1 MPAPVNDLELLVGT
15 LFTPLLESGPTD
27 ATEAVVFLHGNP
39 GSSEDW
45 RDLVGRVG
53 EFSRALAFDLPGFG
67 RADAPKGFNYRIEG
81 YAEFIKAVLKELS
94 VSRVHLVMHDF
105 GGPFGICWAASNPDR
120 FASAVAFNTGLGTAK
135 KWHGFA
141 RMWRRPVLG
150 ELAMALTT
158 RKRWHKAFSAGEA
171 RPLPSEFID
180 RMYDDYDR
188 DTKRTV
194 LKIYRGFDLPYP
206 ATEGWIR
213 KVAKLDRPALIV
225 WGRKDPLLAERRVEE
240 LKRAFPSAEVRF
252 LEESGH
258 FPFADD
264 PEGTAAAVV
273 PFLRRQLGK

>member
-1 MPAPVNDLELLVGT
+1 MPAPVNELELLVGQ
-15 LFTPLLESGPTD
+15 LFTPLLEAGPTD
-27 ATEAVVFLHGNP
+27 ANEAVVFLHGNP

-45 RDLVGRVG
+45 RELVGRVG
-53 EFSRALAFDLPGFG
+53 EFGRALAFDLPGFG
-67 RADAPKGFNYRIEG
+67 KADSPKGFNCRIEG
-81 YAEFIKAVLKELS
+81 YAEFIKAALKELS
-94 VSRVHLVMHDF
+94 VNRVHLVMHDF
-105 GGPFGICWAASNPDR
+105 GGPFGLCWAASNPDR
-120 FASAVAFNTGLGTAK
+120 FASAVLFNTGLGTAK

-158 RKRWHKAFSAGEA
+158 RRRWHKAFNAGEA
-171 RPLPSEFID
+171 RPLPPEFID

-188 DTKRTV
+188 DTKRAV
-194 LKIYRGFDLPYP
+194 LKLYRGFDLPYP
-206 ATEGWIR
+206 STEGWIQ

-240 LKRAFPSAEVRF
+240 LKGAFPSAEVEF
-252 LEESGH
+252 LEVSGH

-273 PFLRRQLGK
+273 PFLRQQLTK